1 MNAKPRWARFRKLI
15 KWLLGGARFAK
26 GRTPESLAPRSIAEP
41 ASTLAPPPG
50 HDLEIPSPLP
60 LPLVSLA
67 PTGALPVSVPPATST
82 APSASAPEAH
92 AVLPTPDEATPQAP
106 TQAPGVSD
114 ALALGRW
121 ESGADL
127 GLRRVLQDAPHRRRE
142 FIVYVPAGWAREI
155 KAPLIVL
162 CHGCNQTPEE
172 FAQGTRITELADRNG
187 WLVLMPRQAQWAN
200 PLRCWNWFGPLT
212 MRGGGE
218 AAIVAAM
225 VRVVRRRYR
234 ADQRRVVAVGI
245 SAGGALAAVL
255 GMYFPR
261 YVRAVVAHSGV
272 ACGAATSAMAAG
284 DVMRRGPQT
293 DVEAIGTQAR
303 AGAVLPVPLLAIHGA
318 IDNVI
323 APVNTIALV
332 RQYLRFNG
340 HPAASAERDSPT
352 VLPRADSER
361 TERTA
366 DDREVTTREWRIDD
380 RLIVRYV
387 AVAGLGH
394 AWSGGDEALPF
405 NDARAPDASTL
416 VSEFLRDAAPEYA
429 PLANEVSQTAYGASS
444 AVATTEGGS
453 LDER

>member
-1 MNAKPRWARFRKLI
+1 
-15 KWLLGGARFAK
+15 
-26 GRTPESLAPRSIAEP
+26 
-41 ASTLAPPPG
+41 
-50 HDLEIPSPLP
+50 
-60 LPLVSLA
+60 
-67 PTGALPVSVPPATST
+67 
-82 APSASAPEAH
+82 
-92 AVLPTPDEATPQAP
+92 
-106 TQAPGVSD
+106 
-114 ALALGRW
+114 
-121 ESGADL
+121 
-127 GLRRVLQDAPHRRRE
+127 LRRALQDAPHRRRE
-142 FIVYVPAGWAREI
+142 FIVYVPAGWSREI

-172 FAQGTRITELADRNG
+172 FAQGTRIAALADRHG

-200 PLRCWNWFGPLT
+200 PLRCWNWFGPST

-234 ADQRRVVAVGI
+234 TDQRRVVAVGI
-245 SAGGALAAVL
+245 SAGAALAAVL

-272 ACGAATSAMAAG
+272 ACGVATSAMAAG

-323 APVNTIALV
+323 APANTIALV

-352 VLPRADSER
+352 ELPRADSER

-366 DDREVTTREWRIDD
+366 DDRDVTTLEWRIDD
-380 RLIVRYV
+380 RLIVRNV

-394 AWSGGDEALPF
+394 AWSGGDDALPF
-405 NDARAPDASTL
+405 NDARAPDASAL
-416 VSEFLRDAAPEYA
+416 VSEFLRDALPEYA
-429 PLANEVSQTAYGASS
+429 PLTSEVTE
-444 AVATTEGGS
+444 AVCLGPQ
-453 LDER
+453 